1 MKPLYWRLGGLAAA
15 LLVIVTA
22 WFLFINPQRQLASSL
37 TAQTADEQAASD
49 QLRARISLLRKQS
62 EELPQKEAELAAIG
76 QRLPATTAIPSLIR
90 TLTKVARNAD
100 VTMSSL
106 TPGQA
111 TAIEMAAPAAAPAPT
126 ESATANG
133 EESAAPAAPKAAAA
147 AVMAVPVG
155 ITACGRYT
163 QLRDFVGDL
172 ESMQRAMLITGL
184 SLSRGDCG
192 NTGRDDAL
200 TATITANVFTLP
212 VVSATPAPSPS
223 GSAR

>member
-15 LLVIVTA
+15 LLVLVAA
-22 WFLFINPQRQLASSL
+22 WFLFINPQRELASNL
-37 TAQTADEQAASD
+37 AMQTADQQAASD

-90 TLTKVARNAD
+90 TLTKVARDAD

-111 TAIEMAAPAAAPAPT
+111 TAIEVAAPAAAPSPSA
-126 ESATANG
+126 SATATA
-133 EESAAPAAPKAAAA
+133 EASAAPAARQAPAA

-155 ITACGRYT
+155 ITACGSYA

-184 SLSRGDCG
+184 NISRGDCA
-192 NTGRDDAL
+192 NSGREDVL
-200 TATITANVFTLP
+200 TATITASVFTLP